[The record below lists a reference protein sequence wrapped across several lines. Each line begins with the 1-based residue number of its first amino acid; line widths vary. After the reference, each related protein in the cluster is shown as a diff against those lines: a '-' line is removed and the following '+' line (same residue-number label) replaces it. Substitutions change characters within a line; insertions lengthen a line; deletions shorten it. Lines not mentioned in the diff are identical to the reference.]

1 MLAALVTEEKI
12 ILSFLF
18 IGQTSVVASGV
29 EGLKE
34 DEDEFWQI
42 GCYST
47 IWNCCCFWLAA
58 SGVMVV
64 MGD

>member
-42 GCYST
+42 GYYST
-47 IWNCCCFWLAA
+47 I
-58 SGVMVV
+58 
-64 MGD
+64 